1 MGIEPSRDSRYVAA
15 IIGYSCRLPSK
26 SVHNPVTDAK
36 NRDRSAQIP
45 GDLMRQKTQQG
56 AHVRR
61 LGSVTAPVFRTVEKG
76 AWIWRAAFPTRYLTV
91 ARQLRTTE

>member
-1 MGIEPSRDSRYVAA
+1 MGIEPIRDSRYVAE

-26 SVHNPVTDAK
+26 SVHNPVTGAK

-61 LGSVTAPVFRTVEKG
+61 LGSVTAPVFRPRRERRVDM
-76 AWIWRAAFPTRYLTV
+76 ARAFP
-91 ARQLRTTE
+91 AR